1 MWTVDL
7 TAPSRIPAASVNAR
21 YQEPSPPNLLGERA
35 YQIIEAMIV
44 SQELA
49 PGSVVSE
56 TALAEYLGIGR
67 TPVREG
73 MQRLAREKL
82 VTIMPRRG
90 IRVTEINVADHLKL
104 LEARAVLELAVARAA
119 ARRATDFQR
128 QAMQELAAA
137 IEQAGMDNDE
147 ERYLD
152 LSRDLNTLPVAAAD
166 NEYLQAAL
174 ELMYGLVRRFWFAHY
189 RRNASLADAG
199 RLHAARLR
207 AIASGDAEG
216 AEEATRSLNRYF
228 EAFARSTIENLMQEH
243 H

>member
-1 MWTVDL
+1 M
-7 TAPSRIPAASVNAR
+7 ASSRVPASALNTR
-21 YQEPSPPNLLGERA
+21 YQEPSPPELLGERA

-56 TALAEYLGIGR
+56 AALAEHLGCGR
-67 TPVREG
+67 TPVREA
-73 MQRLAREKL
+73 MQRLARERL

-90 IRVTEINVADHLKL
+90 IRVTEINVADHLRL

-119 ARRATDFQR
+119 ARRATNPQR
-128 QAMQELAAA
+128 QAMRELAAS
-137 IEQAGMDNDE
+137 IEQAGLDNDE
-147 ERYLD
+147 RRYLD
-152 LSRDLNTLPVAAAD
+152 LSRNLNTLPVAAAD
-166 NEYLQAAL
+166 NAYLQAAL

-216 AEEATRSLNRYF
+216 AEEAARSLNRYF
-228 EAFARSTIENLMQEH
+228 EKFARSTIESLTREH
-243 H
+243 C